1 MLRGFQTGEGL
12 ASVHCSMGIG
22 GSADLTGGQ
31 RSGRG
36 VAVQGSGGNLAEG

>member
-1 MLRGFQTGEGL
+1 MLQSFQTVEGL
-12 ASVHCSMGIG
+12 VSVHRSMGIG